1 LEEVK
6 KLSNM
11 VTLQSLTLNGN
22 PIEEIKG
29 YRLYVLGIMYSKAET
44 LRKLDSVIISN
55 IEFDNVIVWN
65 ERLFKGMKEKMRKLR
80 PADPKKP
87 PAKEEDENAKPGA
100 PANALFSV

>member
-1 LEEVK
+1 MK
-6 KLSNM
+6 KLSNI

-29 YRLYVLGIMYSKAET
+29 YRLYVLGIMFSKSET

-55 IEFDNVIVWN
+55 VEFDNVIVWN
-65 ERLFKGMKEKMRKLR
+65 ERLFKTLKEKYKKLR

-100 PANALFSV
+100 STNA